1 MSGDG
6 AGGGSMIEDQ
16 ELRELFAAES
26 EEHLHQLEAGL
37 LHLEKRPDD
46 LATLKELFREAHSLK
61 GAARMLGVRDVETLA
76 HHFEDFL
83 GAASKGQRTFM
94 AMDVDRLTRSLDD
107 MRALVEEAVTGK
119 PSPVSLPEALRRL
132 NQPASRPAQAA
143 VPGMPVAPVAAAAT
157 ARPQVAEGVA
167 PLVTTMPTVAVSSP
181 LTTAKPAAA
190 NLPPYSELKSPAAT
204 TLPVVT
210 VPASVPPVT
219 AAPLPPPTSVAT
231 LSPSLSHP
239 AGEASSPQLP
249 VPAERMPTPDQP
261 EGAGRGEKGFL
272 AAQGQ
277 AAAPASAA
285 TSASGAWQEA
295 TAPASGFT
303 VGGGDSHPE
312 TTAAETQDPLSG
324 NEETA
329 PVIRV
334 RSNKLDALLRLVG
347 ELTVVRT
354 RVKRR
359 LTEIEEL
366 LALWE
371 EQARHDGSS
380 RERGATAGAPLLARY
395 SDQFGEQIGNRLLL
409 LRQGIAEDEA
419 GLELVAES
427 LEEGIR
433 NLRLLPLST
442 LFGLFPRMVRD
453 LARQQAKEVQL
464 ITEGGETTADK
475 RILEEMKSPLM
486 HLIRNA
492 IDHGLEEAA
501 QRQRAGKPRQ
511 GTITLRAAQTAT
523 HVVLEVRDDGRG
535 LDVEAIK
542 RQARKRGLVAEDQLA
557 NYSKEQLYGL
567 IFQSGFSTST
577 IVTDVS
583 GRGVGMDVVR
593 AQVERLKGRIF
604 VQSEPNRGSCFTISL
619 PVTLATTAVFIAA
632 AAGQQFA
639 IPLDFVHSVRRL
651 LPEEIFPIEGCDTI
665 VVQEQPISVARLAQ
679 LLELPASPERIPS
692 PPWPCIL
699 FNLGSEGWLGIICD
713 ALEDELEVVLKPFG
727 GLLQRVRNLSGT
739 TILGS
744 GRVCMVVNPRDLLQS
759 VRKHGRR
766 WSEAAARTA
775 LPVRTEAAAAKP
787 QGKKTILLAE
797 DSLTTRTQEK
807 RILQSAGYEV
817 IAAVDGLDALNKLG
831 KQPIDAVVS
840 DVQMPNL
847 DGLSLVEQIRQNPLY
862 KDLPVILVTSLSS
875 DEDMRR
881 GMEVGANA
889 YITKPTFEQK
899 IFLETLQR
907 LV

>member
-1 MSGDG
+1 
-6 AGGGSMIEDQ
+6 MIEDQ

-46 LATLKELFREAHSLK
+46 LAMLKELFREAHSLK

-83 GAASKGQRTFM
+83 GAASKGQRSFT

-107 MRALVEEAVTGK
+107 MRALVEEAVSGK
-119 PSPVSLPEALRRL
+119 PAPVSLPEALRRL
-132 NQPASRPAQAA
+132 NAS
-143 VPGMPVAPVAAAAT
+143 
-157 ARPQVAEGVA
+157 
-167 PLVTTMPTVAVSSP
+167 
-181 LTTAKPAAA
+181 
-190 NLPPYSELKSPAAT
+190 
-204 TLPVVT
+204 
-210 VPASVPPVT
+210 
-219 AAPLPPPTSVAT
+219 
-231 LSPSLSHP
+231 
-239 AGEASSPQLP
+239 
-249 VPAERMPTPDQP
+249 
-261 EGAGRGEKGFL
+261 
-272 AAQGQ
+272 
-277 AAAPASAA
+277 
-285 TSASGAWQEA
+285 
-295 TAPASGFT
+295 T
-303 VGGGDSHPE
+303 VGGGASRA
-312 TTAAETQDPLSG
+312 TAATGSMAPQMAAAAVTPVTDPPSTPPPLSVPAQVVSQALSAVPLPTAPPTPAPTVLPVVSEPALSALPVPLAEAMVDG
-324 NEETA
+324 TESPPESVAPEGSEPLVSSEETA

-371 EQARHDGSS
+371 EHARLEGGALEQRSVVAAGMVLERRHD
-380 RERGATAGAPLLARY
+380 AML
-395 SDQFGEQIGNRLLL
+395 EQIGNRLSL
-409 LRQGIAEDEA
+409 LRQGISEDDA
-419 GLELVAES
+419 GLELVSES

-453 LARQQAKEVQL
+453 LARQQEKEVL
-464 ITEGGETTADK
+464 LTTEGGETTADK

-492 IDHGLEEAA
+492 VDHGLEGSAVRE
-501 QRQRAGKPRQ
+501 RAGKPRQ
-511 GTITLRAAQTAT
+511 GSIVLRAAQTAT
-523 HVVLEVRDDGRG
+523 HVLLEVRDDGRG
-535 LDVEAIK
+535 LDLEAIK
-542 RQARKRGLVAEDQLA
+542 RQARKRGLLSEELLA
-557 NYSKEQLYGL
+557 GYSSEQLYGL

-583 GRGVGMDVVR
+583 GRGVGLDVVR
-593 AQVERLKGRIF
+593 TQVERLKGRIA
-604 VQSEPNRGSCFTISL
+604 VTSEPNRGCCFTISL
-619 PVTLATTAVFIAA
+619 PVTLATTPVFIAV
-632 AAGQQFA
+632 AAGQHFA
-639 IPLDFVHSVRRL
+639 VPLDFVHSVRRVM
-651 LPEEIFPIEGCDTI
+651 PEEIFPMEGCDTI
-665 VVQEQPISVARLAQ
+665 VLQERPVSVARLAQ
-679 LLELPASPERIPS
+679 LLELPASGEPTPP

-699 FNLGSEGWLGIICD
+699 LNLGSEGWLGLICD
-713 ALEDELEVVLKPFG
+713 GLEDELEVVLKPFG
-727 GLLQRVRNLSGT
+727 GVLQRVRNLSGT

-744 GRVCMVVNPRDLLQS
+744 GRVCMVVNPRDLLLS

-766 WSEAAARTA
+766 
-775 LPVRTEAAAAKP
+775 LTEATARAAMPIP
-787 QGKKTILLAE
+787 QDGGGAVPKSETKKTILLAE

-847 DGLSLVEQIRQNPLY
+847 DGLALVEQIRQNPLY

-881 GMEVGANA
+881 GMEAGANA